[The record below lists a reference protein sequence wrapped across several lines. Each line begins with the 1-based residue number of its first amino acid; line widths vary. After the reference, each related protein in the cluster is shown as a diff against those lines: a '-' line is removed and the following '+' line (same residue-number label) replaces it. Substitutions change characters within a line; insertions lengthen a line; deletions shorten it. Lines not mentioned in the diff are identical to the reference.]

1 MTYGGLLFGQ
11 SILIWW
17 SGLDYISVVNIIRDD
32 WFLIGGV
39 SVLKQCIRRK
49 LHDSFHFFNVARL
62 YVHPVDSLV
71 LAVASCGQLLIAVN
85 LTLLLAR
92 FLFLR
97 SVMHRPVPS
106 NVLLLALLELRA
118 FVSGAADAN
127 FVVPLVICRDRALK
141 VF

>member
-1 MTYGGLLFGQ
+1 MGLA
-11 SILIWW
+11 
-17 SGLDYISVVNIIRDD
+17 YISAINIIRDD
-32 WFLIGGV
+32 WFLIRGV

-62 YVHPVDSLV
+62 YVHPVHSLV
-71 LAVASCGQLLIAVN
+71 LTVSFYRQLLITAN
-85 LTLLLAR
+85 LTLLLAMLLSWR
-92 FLFLR
+92 R
-97 SVMHRPVPS
+97 AMPGPVPR

-127 FVVPLVICRDRALK
+127 FVVTLVICRDRALE